1 MAHIVMC
8 RLCKKRFNTDLE
20 EAVLEGQKA
29 YYHKSCYEI
38 WKKNLDN
45 PQGDMEADFWY
56 EALVD
61 YLYRDV
67 KMSINFPK
75 LQNQWSNFTK
85 PGRNMTPKGIFFA
98 MKYFYDVQ
106 KGEVEKAMGGIGIVP
121 NIYARSAEYWANREM
136 QKAGTLD
143 AIIAEIKARDTRPVQ
158 TIVQKKNTKKDKSK
172 WSLDD
177 I

>member
-1 MAHIVMC
+1 MAHVVMC
-8 RLCKKRFNTDLE
+8 RLCKQRFNTEVE
-20 EAVLEGQKA
+20 EAVLVGQKS

-45 PQGDMEADFWY
+45 PQGNMDTDFWY

-67 KMSINFPK
+67 KMSIDFQK
-75 LQNQWSNFTK
+75 LQNQWKNFTK

-121 NIYARSAEYWANREM
+121 SIYSRSSEYWQNREM
-136 QKAGTLD
+136 QKEGTLD
-143 AIIAEIKARDTRPVQ
+143 AIIAEIKVRDARPVQ
-158 TIVQKKNTKKDKSK
+158 TIMQKKNTKKDKSK
-172 WSLDD
+172 WSFDD